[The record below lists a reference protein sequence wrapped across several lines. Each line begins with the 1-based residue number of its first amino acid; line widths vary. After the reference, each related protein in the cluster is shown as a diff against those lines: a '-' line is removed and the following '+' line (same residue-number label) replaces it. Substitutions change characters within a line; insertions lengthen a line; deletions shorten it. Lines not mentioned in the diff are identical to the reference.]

1 MGDIN
6 VVSTLGAIL
15 VGCLLCV
22 ALSALVFLQTIIY
35 FYIYR
40 QDLWRIQLIVG
51 TVWALDATHVA
62 LTCTATWTYLVLNFG
77 NEDITDF
84 IPITSSIVYENSSAC
99 VHTSQQLG
107 IAFTGLVGFIVQ
119 AFFTHRVFRLSN
131 NRVLASILI
140 VMTVVRLGAALVTT
154 IEMMRLKSF
163 GVLLDQFAWS
173 ISLGLALSSALDL
186 LLSASL
192 SFYLRSNKTGF
203 GTQMDRIVSAIIL
216 YTINT
221 GMLTSMMTVST
232 LICWL
237 VIPNNCAFLA
247 MHFAVSK
254 LHANSLLTTLNTRKV
269 LQEYS
274 KPRFEVGTHQLDTLP
289 RRPSVLVFR
298 KPVKGE
304 HYSLDTGPSKAV
316 ERDGTCEERD
326 TMDNRPSVE
335 DKVAAL

>member
-35 FYIYR
+35 FHIYR

-84 IPITSSIVYENSSAC
+84 IPISIA
-99 VHTSQQLG
+99 LG

-140 VMTVVRLGAALVTT
+140 VMTVVRLAAAFVTT
-154 IEMMRLKSF
+154 IEMMRLRSF
-163 GVLLDQFAWS
+163 GALLDQFAWS

-186 LLSASL
+186 FLSASL

-237 VIPNNCAFLA
+237 VIPNNYAFLA

-274 KPRFEVGTHQLDTLP
+274 KPRFEVGTHQLDTLS

-304 HYSLDTGPSKAV
+304 HYSLDAGPSKAV
-316 ERDGTCEERD
+316 ERDGTREERD